1 MILQTTVDVLGLGA
15 FYALMT
21 LGIALLYGILN
32 LINFA
37 YGELVMVGALSLYL
51 CREYPLWFGII
62 VALFAAATVSVL
74 TERLAFKPL
83 RQADPV
89 TLMIASFAV
98 SSAIQAIARMTA
110 LPRPMGVPQR
120 EFMAQSFQVAGVRIS
135 VLQIVTLVL
144 CAAMIG
150 ALAWV
155 LQKTPL
161 GVQLRAAAENFQ
173 MATVLG
179 VKSSFVILSAFAITG
194 LIAAISSFILVSR
207 QGAVSAEIGL
217 QPLLIGVVGAV
228 VGGMTSLRG
237 AALGGFLLGAFTVI
251 LETLLPTSLIAFRD
265 AFLYTAVILVL
276 VVRPQGLLSA
286 RKVRVS

>member
-51 CREYPLWFGII
+51 CREYPLWFGIV

-150 ALAWV
+150 ALAFV